1 MKRILFVDDDTQV
14 LDSLAESLAG
24 RVYDWEWVF
33 LDNVEAA
40 MDVLQG
46 DSAFDVVIADSD
58 IGSVKGTDFLS
69 SVGKEHPAAIRL
81 GIAAQMFQGNVF
93 EQDKTAHQYLP
104 KPCNP
109 EELVQSIKRI
119 SEMQEE
125 LMSRPLMEI
134 VGRIEKLPSVPALYT
149 EIMTELRSPSGTL
162 QHVGE
167 IISKDIAMTTKVL
180 RMANSAFFGFTQR
193 IVDPGHAT
201 SLLGINTM
209 TSLVLSSGIFDQSK
223 LPPDS
228 PLNIE
233 DLMDHSAK
241 VAYVARAIAEHEG
254 VEKEFA
260 DRAFLAGFLHDIGKL
275 VLASEVSDKYAEV
288 ARMSD
293 EEGVVMVQ
301 AESEILGS
309 NHAQIGGYLLALWGL
324 PEGVV
329 EAVLRHHWPA
339 PARTK
344 EFNELAAVH
353 VANALVEAGPNP
365 HGDVDVDSQYLQFIG
380 LADSLPIWRSIYMK
394 AASREE
400 QSRPGAF

>member
-14 LDSLAESLAG
+14 LASLAESLAG

-40 MDVLQG
+40 LDMLEG
-46 DSAFDVVIADSD
+46 DSEFDVVIADSD
-58 IGSVKGTDFLS
+58 IGAVKGTDFLS
-69 SVGKEHPAAIRL
+69 SVGKKHPAAIRL
-81 GIAAQMFQGNVF
+81 GIAAQLFQDNVF

-104 KPCNP
+104 KPCDP

-134 VGRIEKLPSVPALYT
+134 VGQIEKLPSVPALYT
-149 EIMTELRSPSGTL
+149 EIMAELRSPSGTL

-209 TSLVLSSGIFDQSK
+209 TSLILSSGIFGQSK
-223 LPPDS
+223 LPRNS
-228 PLNIE
+228 PLDIE
-233 DLMDHSAK
+233 DLMDHSSK
-241 VAYVARAIAEHEG
+241 VAYVARAIAENEG
-254 VEKEFA
+254 VGKELA
-260 DRAFLAGFLHDIGKL
+260 DRAFLAGFLHDVGKL
-275 VLASEVSDKYAEV
+275 VLASEVSDKYAEA

-301 AESEILGS
+301 AEAEILGS

-339 PARTK
+339 PSRVK
-344 EFNELAAVH
+344 EFNELTAVH

-400 QSRPGAF
+400 QSSSGAF

>member
-33 LDNVEAA
+33 VDNVEAA
-40 MDVLQG
+40 TDVLES
-46 DSAFDVVIADSD
+46 DSEFDVVIADSD
-58 IGSVKGTDFLS
+58 IGAVKGADFLS
-69 SVGKEHPAAIRL
+69 SVGEKHPAAIRL
-81 GIAAQMFQGNVF
+81 GIAAQLLKDGVF

-104 KPCNP
+104 KPCDP

-134 VGRIEKLPSVPALYT
+134 VGRIENLPSVPALYT
-149 EIMTELRSPSGTL
+149 EIMAELRSPSGTL

-209 TSLVLSSGIFDQSK
+209 TSLVLSSGIFDQPK
-223 LPPDS
+223 LPPNS
-228 PLNIE
+228 PLDIE

-241 VAYVARAIAEHEG
+241 VAYVARTIAEHEG
-254 VEKEFA
+254 VGKELA
-260 DRAFLAGFLHDIGKL
+260 DRAFLAGFLHDVGKL

-309 NHAQIGGYLLALWGL
+309 NHAQVGGYLLALWGL

-339 PARTK
+339 LTRTK
-344 EFNELAAVH
+344 EFNELTAVH

-380 LADSLPIWRSIYMK
+380 LADSLPIWHSIFVK

-400 QSRPGAF
+400 KSSPGAL